1 MFLSDK
7 FGRCSA
13 LEWKSKKIKRVVRS
27 TLAAE
32 ALALGDGLETG
43 LYEKEIFQE
52 FLGKDADLALTA
64 IVDNKSLEVNL
75 RSTSSVE
82 DKRLRRD
89 LSMIKQMIDRKEI
102 QTVRWVDGKLQLA
115 DTLTKKEVNAHKLLS
130 VLHSGKFL

>member
-1 MFLSDK
+1 M
-7 FGRCSA
+7 
-13 LEWKSKKIKRVVRS
+13 VRS

-52 FLGKDADLALTA
+52 FLGKDADADLKLTA

-115 DTLTKKEVNAHKLLS
+115 DTLTKKGVNAHKLLS
-130 VLHSGKFL
+130 VLHTGKFV